1 MRNTSERLEK
11 IATDLD
17 RLHNE
22 AHDMRHEKLAFMIA
36 LAMQEADRTME
47 EEAAELEQLPLPVA

>member
-1 MRNTSERLEK
+1 MQSKSERLEK

-22 AHDMRHEKLAFMIA
+22 AHAMRHEKLAFMIA
-36 LAMQEADRTME
+36 LAMQEADRTIE
-47 EEAAELEQLPLPVA
+47 EEAADAPLAPVG

>member
-1 MRNTSERLEK
+1 MRSKSERLEQ

-22 AHDMRHEKLAFMIA
+22 AHQMRHEKLAFMIA
-36 LAMQEADRTME
+36 LAMQEADRTIAEE
-47 EEAAELEQLPLPVA
+47 EEALPLAVG

>member
-1 MRNTSERLEK
+1 MRNTSDRLEK

-17 RLHNE
+17 RLHIE
-22 AHDMRHEKLAFMIA
+22 AHEMRHEKLAFMIA

-47 EEAAELEQLPLPVA
+47 EEIAEREQLPLPAA